1 MLLYTKK
8 SKYHDFLKMRYPLAC
23 IFILTVIA
31 GIFNWNIYFQLVLA
45 LILSSVVLSIYEIY
59 CHISYFKEHPLKNYH
74 TFFINKRRKSYIIYF
89 IVLLT
94 SLAITILCF
103 VPFTNADLSEIGLF
117 SGLIFFV
124 LAFCFPSFIED
135 FNYVAIHPYFEK
147 SVGNIH
153 TYASGSSIARRINLL
168 DNLAKEANLPIMS
181 SFGYRDSLKNNKLT
195 WYNSDDALPTIK
207 TLLDII
213 NNKPEVIDD
222 SASIKSELE
231 KIHDALTKAKEK
243 DIRFC
248 FVMDFIGYTNL
259 MEHEKREGS
268 FF

>member
-1 MLLYTKK
+1 
-8 SKYHDFLKMRYPLAC
+8 MRYPLAC
-23 IFILTVIA
+23 IFILAVIA
-31 GIFNWNIYFQLVLA
+31 GIFNWNIYLQLVLA

-74 TFFINKRRKSYIIYF
+74 TFFINKRRKSCIIYF

-94 SLAITILCF
+94 SLAVTFFCF
-103 VPFTNADLSEIGLF
+103 VPFTNTDLSEIGLF

-124 LAFCFPSFIED
+124 LAFCLPSFIED
-135 FNYVAIHPYFEK
+135 FNFVAIYPYFEK
-147 SVGNIH
+147 SIGNIH
-153 TYASGSSIARRINLL
+153 TFSSGISIARRINLL
-168 DNLAKEANLPIMS
+168 DNLAKETNLPIMS
-181 SFGYRDSLKNNKLT
+181 SFGYKDNWKNKKLT
-195 WYNSDDALPTIK
+195 WHNANDVLPTIEN
-207 TLLDII
+207 LLDII

-231 KIHDALTKAKEK
+231 KIHDALIKAKEL
-243 DIRFC
+243 DIKFC
-248 FVMDFIGYTNL
+248 FVMNFIGYTNQ